1 MENKER
7 VNAKSLYEWINQ
19 IIESY
24 GEKYGSLLYQ
34 TDWIP
39 LPDYFFKN
47 KNDKIFSSA
56 IHISYDDDDFCF
68 GVVTNDYIEPIA
80 YCSLNNVIDND
91 KVFQKE
97 LGSMLESILN
107 RQEGRAEECYFI
119 TKIKKSILEK
129 IKDKNYSFLYDIKDY
144 MNYNEQQEKE
154 LLKKIFTFE
163 FFETNKSKNKISK
176 EVNAIS
182 KVSDENLD
190 EIYEKK
196 YKELRSLF
204 YSPDT
209 EKYPKQE
216 IIYSKNLKIEADSL
230 QKEKII
236 VVNDLK
242 YKVVEDVI
250 FKTYNDDFIESLSG
264 EDINLKVSH
273 KGQVILNRS
282 SDNNLYSMDI
292 YILREKDK
300 NGNNIY
306 YSEGLVEEQL
316 YIHDVTVSL
325 PEDNRPLTINS
336 YLIEQKFK
344 EMYREYDIKKAYK
357 REDFK
362 RYLKNPIKNH
372 NIQEEV
378 LNEFKKEFKNN
389 KELLL
394 KDNFDIRKWS
404 DNIIRNNY
412 GLNLSSKKSTPS
424 LRKRRF

>member
-1 MENKER
+1 M
-7 VNAKSLYEWINQ
+7 
-19 IIESY
+19 
-24 GEKYGSLLYQ
+24 
-34 TDWIP
+34 
-39 LPDYFFKN
+39 
-47 KNDKIFSSA
+47 
-56 IHISYDDDDFCF
+56 
-68 GVVTNDYIEPIA
+68 
-80 YCSLNNVIDND
+80 
-91 KVFQKE
+91 
-97 LGSMLESILN
+97 
-107 RQEGRAEECYFI
+107 
-119 TKIKKSILEK
+119 
-129 IKDKNYSFLYDIKDY
+129 
-144 MNYNEQQEKE
+144 
-154 LLKKIFTFE
+154 
-163 FFETNKSKNKISK
+163 
-176 EVNAIS
+176 
-182 KVSDENLD
+182 
-190 EIYEKK
+190 
-196 YKELRSLF
+196 
-204 YSPDT
+204 
-209 EKYPKQE
+209 
-216 IIYSKNLKIEADSL
+216 

-282 SDNNLYSMDI
+282 SDNNLYSMDV

-300 NGNNIY
+300 KGNNIY

-316 YIHDVTVSL
+316 YIHDVTVNL